1 MIRKMIWATAG
12 FFAMANSAGAEE
24 STGIAPPG
32 VMEEVIVLG
41 KFIPDEKRTTSE
53 ISNVLDEEALGLLAD
68 SSVGDALARVTGLSL
83 VGGKYVYV
91 RGLGERYSSTLLD
104 GSRIS
109 SPVPFQKTVP
119 LDIVPKSIVR
129 NLLVQKTYSA
139 QYPGDFSGGVVDIR
153 TRATPEENFFDV
165 SFTLGGNSE
174 TTGGDGLKYSGGS
187 DDNWGFDDGT
197 RHIPE
202 NIALLSSENFEDID
216 FPEDRALGASFFN
229 NWDIREFEIK
239 PDFAGDA
246 ELGYRFDL
254 DNGMS
259 IGVLAAGK
267 YDNSYRQYDTEYAR
281 YNFTGAAVNQLN
293 DYARES
299 TRQTVTMSGFL
310 NVGFEL
316 NNDNAITIT
325 HVLLRQTDDEIQQ
338 DRGVSSEFG
347 FSFTPVENILMQW
360 TENEIRSTSIKGE
373 HYFNIGDTVNGALIN
388 WRYVDGSGLRES
400 PDTRTYTYF
409 EENGVEN
416 VSDSFTQLDAK
427 NIYIAPERQFQKLKD
442 EIDEYGFD
450 LELPFLLGD
459 IDVVLKAGYAEYE
472 RTRTTE
478 DRLFRFDVTNTAPD
492 FVRLQTPRQLF
503 GLDNWGAGYLDVDDF
518 SGRAADSSDIFPF
531 AESSEETSG
540 YYVGVD
546 AQVTDRIRVQ
556 AGVRKEDT
564 TLKADAFGG
573 STLPG
578 SDNQV
583 SEDYDDTLPSGSLTF
598 EFVNDMQLR
607 LAYSET
613 VNRPSLLEITGST
626 IRNPEDAQLYRGNV
640 FLQPA
645 ELTNYDLR
653 WEWYF
658 GEADSVSVGV
668 FAKEFDEPIE
678 LGRIEAENEIF
689 TWYNA
694 EEADLEGVE
703 LEFRKD
709 LFFDRWFNWGP
720 DWDLFTLSANVSFI
734 DSEVTLFGPGETAA
748 NVPLTGNRGLDE
760 VFENERQLTGQSDLL
775 GNLILSYS
783 NYETGIEGSLAYN
796 YTGERIA
803 LVGAVNAP
811 DVLEEARGK
820 LDFLLKYQ
828 FVMWQTDLE
837 LEFKLQNLLDEEIE
851 WTQGGRVYERYRP
864 GVSYSLGVKMSL

>member
-1 MIRKMIWATAG
+1 MIVRILGLTFATVG
-12 FFAMANSAGAEE
+12 FASSAVAEE
-24 STGIAPPG
+24 STSIAPPAP
-32 VMEEVIVLG
+32 MEEVIVLG

-53 ISNVLDEEALGLLAD
+53 IANVLDEEALGLMAD
-68 SSVGDALARVTGLSL
+68 SSVGDALSRVTGLSL

-153 TRATPEENFFDV
+153 TRSTPEENFLDL

-174 TTGGDGLKYSGGS
+174 TTGGDGLKYSGG
-187 DDNWGFDDGT
+187 DADNWGYDDGT

-202 NIALLSSENFEDID
+202 NIALLSSDNFEDIG
-216 FPEDRALGASFFN
+216 FPEDRALGASFYN

-246 ELGYRFDL
+246 ELGYRYEL

-259 IGVLAAGK
+259 IGILAAGK
-267 YDNSYRQYDTEYAR
+267 YDNSYRQTDTEFAR
-281 YNFTGAAVNQLN
+281 YNFTGAAVNQLL
-293 DYARES
+293 DYDRET
-299 TRQTVTMSGFL
+299 TRQTVTMSGFINL
-310 NVGFEL
+310 GFEL

-325 HVLLRQTDDEIQQ
+325 HVILRQTDDEIQQ
-338 DRGVSSEFG
+338 ERGESSEFG
-347 FSFTPVENILMQW
+347 FSFTPVENIRLQF
-360 TENEIRSTSIKGE
+360 TENEIRSTAIKGE
-373 HYFNIGDTVNGALIN
+373 HYFNIGESVNGALFN

-409 EENGVEN
+409 EEDGLQN

-427 NIYIAPERQFQKLKD
+427 NIYIAPERQYQKLND
-442 EIDEYGFD
+442 TIEEYGFD
-450 LELPFLLGD
+450 LELPFLIGD
-459 IDVVLKAGYAEYE
+459 IDVVVKGGYSEYE
-472 RTRTTE
+472 RTRDSE
-478 DRLFRFDVTNTAPD
+478 DRLFRFDLTNIAPD
-492 FVRLQTPRQLF
+492 FVRLETPRQLF
-503 GLDNWGAGYLDVDDF
+503 SLDNWGAGYLDVDDF

-531 AESSEETSG
+531 AQSSEETSG
-540 YYVGVD
+540 YYLAFD
-546 AQVTDRIRVQ
+546 AQVTERIRVQ

-564 TLKADAFGG
+564 TLAADAYGG

-578 SDNQV
+578 TDNQV
-583 SEDYDDTLPSGSLTF
+583 SEGYDDTLPSGSVTF
-598 EFVNDMQLR
+598 EFINDMQLR

-626 IRNPEDAQLYRGNV
+626 IRNPEDSQLYRGNV

-658 GEADSVSVGV
+658 GEADSVSVGL
-668 FAKEFDEPIE
+668 FRKEFDEPIE
-678 LGRIEAENEIF
+678 LGKIEAENEIF

-709 LFFDRWFNWGP
+709 LFFDRWFEWGP

-734 DSEVTLFGPGETAA
+734 DSEVTLFGPGETAGD
-748 NVPLTGNRGLDE
+748 VPLTGNRGLDS
-760 VFENERQLTGQSDLL
+760 VFENQRQLTGQSDLL
-775 GNLILSYS
+775 GNLMLTYS

-811 DVLEEARGK
+811 DVIEEARGK
-820 LDFLLKYQ
+820 LDFLLKYG
-828 FVMWQTDLE
+828 FELWQTQLQ
-837 LEFKLQNLLDEEIE
+837 LEFKLQNLLDAQIE
-851 WTQGGRVYERYRP
+851 WTQGGRVYEQYRP
-864 GVSYSLGVKMSL
+864 GVNYSIGVKMSL